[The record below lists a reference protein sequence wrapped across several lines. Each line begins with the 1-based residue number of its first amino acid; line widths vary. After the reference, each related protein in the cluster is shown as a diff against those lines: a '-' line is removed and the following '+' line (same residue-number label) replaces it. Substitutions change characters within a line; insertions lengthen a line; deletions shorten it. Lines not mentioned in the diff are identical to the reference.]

1 MKGSLQRLVYA
12 GGQVHILEGNARPA
26 DAAVLRGSAEME
38 TFTKSRL
45 FRVLVYTILLLVV
58 MFLIVLVRPMLM
70 SVYDFLKAV
79 LAPFL
84 VAMIISYTL
93 NPIVNMLHDRKVPR
107 TAAVLL
113 IYAVFLSVSV
123 VILMNVIP
131 MFMNQVE
138 ELNEHMPELTMRAQ
152 GLVDHFNNNNVLPE
166 AVRDGINRSIG
177 TLEKRIEQWIANFL
191 NNIDS
196 VVNVLFI
203 VMIVPFLAFYMMK
216 DLDVFE
222 RAALQY
228 VPRARRKHAVRLL
241 KDIDAALGSYIRG
254 QLIVSVCV
262 GVLAYIGYLIIG
274 MPYPLLMAGFV
285 SLFDIIPYLGPFFG
299 ALPALI
305 MATTISWKMVLMVI
319 VVNMICQN
327 LESNVISPQVVGK
340 SMKMHP
346 LTIILVLLI
355 GGELAGIVGMIL
367 AVPFYAAMKVVV
379 QHVSA
384 YYIHRKTV

>member
-1 MKGSLQRLVYA
+1 MGRFAQSRWFTVLIYA
-12 GGQVHILEGNARPA
+12 ILC
-26 DAAVLRGSAEME
+26 
-38 TFTKSRL
+38 
-45 FRVLVYTILLLVV
+45 LLVL
-58 MFLIVLVRPMLM
+58 FLVALVRPMLL
-70 SVYDFLKAV
+70 SVYEFLKAV

-84 VAMIISYTL
+84 VAMIISYML
-93 NPIVNMLHDRKVPR
+93 NPIVNLLHDRKVPR

-113 IYAVFLSVSV
+113 IYAVFISVSV

-138 ELNEHMPELTMRAQ
+138 ELNKHMPDLTMRAQ
-152 GLVDHFNNNNVLPE
+152 SMVDHFNNNNVLPGS
-166 AVRDGINRSIG
+166 VRDGINKSIASM
-177 TLEKRIEQWIANFL
+177 EKQIEERIADFL
-191 NNIDS
+191 NNIGA

-203 VMIVPFLAFYMMK
+203 AMIVPFLAFYMMK

-228 VPRARRKHAVRLL
+228 VPRASRKHAVRLM

-254 QLIVSVCV
+254 QLIVSVCI

-299 ALPALI
+299 ALPALL
-305 MATTISWKMVLMVI
+305 MATTMSWKMVLMVI
-319 VVNMICQN
+319 LVNMICQN

-355 GGELAGIVGMIL
+355 GGQLAGIVGMIL

>member
-1 MKGSLQRLVYA
+1 MDRFAKNRWF
-12 GGQVHILEGNARPA
+12 
-26 DAAVLRGSAEME
+26 AALI
-38 TFTKSRL
+38 
-45 FRVLVYTILLLVV
+45 YTILV
-58 MFLIVLVRPMLM
+58 LIVLFLVILVRPMLM
-70 SVYDFLKAV
+70 SVYGFLKAV

-84 VAMIISYTL
+84 VAMIISYAL
-93 NPIVNMLHDRKVPR
+93 NPIVNLLHDRKVPR

-113 IYAVFLSVSV
+113 IYAVFISVSI

-166 AVRDGINRSIG
+166 TVRDGINRSIG
-177 TLEKRIEQWIANFL
+177 NLEKQLEQKIADFL
-191 NNIDS
+191 NNIGA

-203 VMIVPFLAFYMMK
+203 AMIVPFLAFYMMK
-216 DLDVFE
+216 DLNVFE

-241 KDIDAALGSYIRG
+241 KDIDAALGNYIRG
-254 QLIVSVCV
+254 QLIVSLCI

-285 SLFDIIPYLGPFFG
+285 ALFDIIPYLGPFFG

-305 MATTISWKMVLMVI
+305 MATTISWKMVLMAI
-319 VVNMICQN
+319 AVNVICQN

-340 SMKMHP
+340 SMRIHP

-355 GGELAGIVGMIL
+355 GGELAGVVGMIL
-367 AVPFYAAMKVVV
+367 AVPFYAAMKVVA

>member
-1 MKGSLQRLVYA
+1 MGRFAQ
-12 GGQVHILEGNARPA
+12 
-26 DAAVLRGSAEME
+26 
-38 TFTKSRL
+38 SRL
-45 FRVLVYTILLLVV
+45 FTVLIYTILCLIILFLV
-58 MFLIVLVRPMLM
+58 VLVRPMLV
-70 SVYDFLKAV
+70 SVYEFLKAV

-84 VAMIISYTL
+84 VAMIISYML
-93 NPIVNMLHDRKVPR
+93 NPIVNMLHERKVPR

-113 IYAVFLSVSV
+113 IYTVFISVCV

-131 MFMNQVE
+131 MFMKQVE

-152 GLVDHFNNNNVLPE
+152 SVVDHFNNNNVLPGS
-166 AVRDGINRSIG
+166 VRDGIDKSING
-177 TLEKRIEQWIANFL
+177 FEKQIEQKIVNFL
-191 NNIDS
+191 NNIGA

-203 VMIVPFLAFYMMK
+203 AMIVPFLAFYMMK
-216 DLDVFE
+216 DFDVFE
-222 RAALQY
+222 RAALKY
-228 VPRARRKHAVRLL
+228 VPRARRKHAVRLM
-241 KDIDAALGSYIRG
+241 KDIDTALGSYIRG
-254 QLIVSVCV
+254 QLIVSICI

-299 ALPALI
+299 ALPALL
-305 MATTISWKMVLMVI
+305 MATTISWKMAILVV
-319 VVNMICQN
+319 VVNLICQN

-346 LTIILVLLI
+346 LTIILVLLV

>member
-1 MKGSLQRLVYA
+1 
-12 GGQVHILEGNARPA
+12 
-26 DAAVLRGSAEME
+26 ME

-45 FRVLVYTILLLVV
+45 FRALVYAILLLVV
-58 MFLIVLVRPMLM
+58 LFLIVLVRPMLM

-113 IYAVFLSVSV
+113 IYAVFLSVSI

-131 MFMNQVE
+131 MFMSQVE

-177 TLEKRIEQWIANFL
+177 TLEKRVEQWIANFL

-228 VPRARRKHAVRLL
+228 VPRGRRKHAVRLL
-241 KDIDAALGSYIRG
+241 KEIDGALGSYIRG

-305 MATTISWKMVLMVI
+305 MATTVSWKMVLMVI

-346 LTIILVLLI
+346 LTIILVLLV

-367 AVPFYAAMKVVV
+367 AVPFYAAMKVVA
-379 QHVSA
+379 QHVAA

>member
-1 MKGSLQRLVYA
+1 MSRITQ
-12 GGQVHILEGNARPA
+12 
-26 DAAVLRGSAEME
+26 
-38 TFTKSRL
+38 SRL
-45 FRVLVYTILLLVV
+45 FNLLIYAILILIVLFLV
-58 MFLIVLVRPMLM
+58 VLVRPMLM

-79 LAPFL
+79 LTPFL
-84 VAMIISYTL
+84 IAMVISYTL
-93 NPIVNMLHDRKVPR
+93 NPIVNLLHDRKVPR

-113 IYAVFLSVSV
+113 IYAVFISVSI

-131 MFMNQVE
+131 MFMDQVE
-138 ELNEHMPELTMRAQ
+138 ELNERMPDLTMKAQ
-152 GLVDHFNNNNVLPE
+152 SIVDHFNNNNVLPE
-166 AVRDGINRSIG
+166 TVRDGINRSIS
-177 TLEKRIEQWIANFL
+177 TMEKQIEQRIADFL
-191 NNIDS
+191 NNIGA
-196 VVNVLFI
+196 VVNVLFMA
-203 VMIVPFLAFYMMK
+203 MIVPFLAFYMMK

-222 RAALQY
+222 RAALKY
-228 VPRARRKHAVRLL
+228 IPRARRKHAVRLM
-241 KDIDAALGSYIRG
+241 KEIDEALGSYIRG
-254 QLIVSVCV
+254 QLIVSLCI

-285 SLFDIIPYLGPFFG
+285 SLFDIIPYLGPFLG
-299 ALPALI
+299 ALPALV
-305 MATTISWKMVLMVI
+305 MATTVSWKMVLMVVI
-319 VVNMICQN
+319 VNMICQN

-355 GGELAGIVGMIL
+355 GGQLAGVVGMIL

>member
-1 MKGSLQRLVYA
+1 MGRFAQ
-12 GGQVHILEGNARPA
+12 
-26 DAAVLRGSAEME
+26 
-38 TFTKSRL
+38 SRL
-45 FRVLVYTILLLVV
+45 FTALIYTILILLVL
-58 MFLIVLVRPMLM
+58 FLMVLVRPMLF
-70 SVYDFLKAV
+70 SVYEFLKAV

-84 VAMIISYTL
+84 VAMVISYML
-93 NPIVNMLHDRKVPR
+93 NPIVNVLHDRKVPR
-107 TAAVLL
+107 TVAVLL
-113 IYAVFLSVSV
+113 IYAVFISVCV

-138 ELNEHMPELTMRAQ
+138 ELNEHMPDLTMRAQ
-152 GLVDHFNNNNVLPE
+152 SMVDHFNNNNVLPGS
-166 AVRDGINRSIG
+166 VRDGINRSISG
-177 TLEKRIEQWIANFL
+177 LEKQIEERIADFL
-191 NNIDS
+191 NNIGA

-203 VMIVPFLAFYMMK
+203 AMIVPFLAFYMMK

-222 RAALQY
+222 RAALKY
-228 VPRARRKHAVRLL
+228 VPRTRRKHTVRLM

-262 GVLAYIGYLIIG
+262 GILAYIGYLIIG

-299 ALPALI
+299 ALPALL
-305 MATTISWKMVLMVI
+305 MATTISWKMALMVVI
-319 VVNMICQN
+319 VNMICQN

-346 LTIILVLLI
+346 LTIILVLLV
-355 GGELAGIVGMIL
+355 GGQLAGVVGMIL

-379 QHVSA
+379 QHVAA

>member
-1 MKGSLQRLVYA
+1 MGRFAQSRLFTVLVYA
-12 GGQVHILEGNARPA
+12 IL
-26 DAAVLRGSAEME
+26 
-38 TFTKSRL
+38 F
-45 FRVLVYTILLLVV
+45 LLV

-84 VAMIISYTL
+84 VAMVISYTL
-93 NPIVNMLHDRKVPR
+93 NPIVNLLHDRKVPR

-113 IYAVFLSVSV
+113 IYAVFISVSV

-138 ELNEHMPELTMRAQ
+138 ELNEHMPDLTMRAQ
-152 GLVDHFNNNNVLPE
+152 SIVDHFNNNKLLPGT
-166 AVRDGINRSIG
+166 VREGINSSISS
-177 TLEKRIEQWIANFL
+177 LEKQVEQRIADFL
-191 NNIDS
+191 NNIGA

-203 VMIVPFLAFYMMK
+203 AMIVPFLAFYMMK

-228 VPRARRKHAVRLL
+228 VPRARRKHAVRLM

-254 QLIVSVCV
+254 QLIVSVCI

-299 ALPALI
+299 ALPALL

-319 VVNMICQN
+319 IVNMICQN
-327 LESNVISPQVVGK
+327 LESNVISPQVVGR

-355 GGELAGIVGMIL
+355 GGELAGVLGLIL
-367 AVPFYAAMKVVV
+367 AVPFYAALKVVV

>member
-1 MKGSLQRLVYA
+1 MGRFAQ
-12 GGQVHILEGNARPA
+12 
-26 DAAVLRGSAEME
+26 
-38 TFTKSRL
+38 SRI
-45 FRVLVYTILLLVV
+45 FTILVFTILCLFTLFLL
-58 MFLIVLVRPMLM
+58 VLVRPMLL
-70 SVYDFLKAV
+70 SVYEFLKAV

-84 VAMIISYTL
+84 VAMIISYML
-93 NPIVNMLHDRKVPR
+93 NPIVNLLHNRKVPR

-113 IYAVFLSVSV
+113 IYAVFISVCV

-131 MFMNQVE
+131 MFMKQVE
-138 ELNEHMPELTMRAQ
+138 ELSEHMPELTIRAQ
-152 GLVDHFNNNNVLPE
+152 SMVDHFNNNNVLPGS
-166 AVRDGINRSIG
+166 VRDGINHSISSM
-177 TLEKRIEQWIANFL
+177 EKQIEQKITDFL
-191 NNIDS
+191 NNIGA

-203 VMIVPFLAFYMMK
+203 AMIVPFLAFYMMK

-228 VPRARRKHAVRLL
+228 VPRSRRKQTVRLL
-241 KDIDAALGSYIRG
+241 KDIDTALGSYIRG
-254 QLIVSVCV
+254 QLIVSICI
-262 GVLAYIGYLIIG
+262 GVLAYIGYLSIG
-274 MPYPLLMAGFV
+274 MPYPLLMAAFV

-299 ALPALI
+299 ALPALL

-319 VVNMICQN
+319 IVNMICQN

-340 SMKMHP
+340 SMKIHP

-355 GGELAGIVGMIL
+355 GGQLAGVVGMIL
-367 AVPFYAAMKVVV
+367 AVPFYAAVKVIV

>member
-1 MKGSLQRLVYA
+1 MDRFSQ
-12 GGQVHILEGNARPA
+12 
-26 DAAVLRGSAEME
+26 
-38 TFTKSRL
+38 SRL
-45 FRVLVYTILLLVV
+45 FSVLIYAILFLVV
-58 MFLIVLVRPMLM
+58 LFLVVLVRPMLM

-84 VAMIISYTL
+84 VAMVISYTL
-93 NPIVNMLHDRKVPR
+93 NPIVNLLHDRKVPR
-107 TAAVLL
+107 TAAVLI
-113 IYAVFLSVSV
+113 IYAVFISVSV

-138 ELNEHMPELTMRAQ
+138 ELNEHMPDLTMRAQ
-152 GLVDHFNNNNVLPE
+152 SFVDQFNNNNVLPE
-166 AVRDGINRSIG
+166 TIRDGINKSISG
-177 TLEKRIEQWIANFL
+177 MEKRLEQRITDFL
-191 NNIDS
+191 NNIGA

-203 VMIVPFLAFYMMK
+203 AMIVPFLAFYMMK

-228 VPRARRKHAVRLL
+228 VPRAKRKHVIRLL
-241 KDIDAALGSYIRG
+241 KEIDAALGSYIRG
-254 QLIVSVCV
+254 QLIVSLCI

-305 MATTISWKMVLMVI
+305 MATTISWKMVLMVVI
-319 VVNMICQN
+319 VNMICQN

-367 AVPFYAAMKVVV
+367 AVPFYAAMKVIV

>member
-1 MKGSLQRLVYA
+1 
-12 GGQVHILEGNARPA
+12 
-26 DAAVLRGSAEME
+26 ME

>member
-1 MKGSLQRLVYA
+1 MNRFAQ
-12 GGQVHILEGNARPA
+12 
-26 DAAVLRGSAEME
+26 
-38 TFTKSRL
+38 SRL
-45 FRVLVYTILLLVV
+45 FSALIYTILILIVLFLL
-58 MFLIVLVRPMLM
+58 VLVRPMLL
-70 SVYDFLKAV
+70 SVYGFLKAV

-84 VAMIISYTL
+84 VAMIISYAL
-93 NPIVNMLHDRKVPR
+93 NPIVNLLHDRKVPR

-113 IYAVFLSVSV
+113 IYAVFISVSV

-131 MFMNQVE
+131 MFMKQAE
-138 ELNEHMPELTMRAQ
+138 ELNEHIPELTMRAQ
-152 GLVDHFNNNNVLPE
+152 GLVDHFNNNDMLPE
-166 AVRDGINRSIG
+166 TVRDGINRSIS
-177 TLEKRIEQWIANFL
+177 TMEKQIEQRIADFL
-191 NNIDS
+191 NNIGA

-203 VMIVPFLAFYMMK
+203 AMIVPFLAFYMMK
-216 DLDVFE
+216 DLDMFE

-228 VPRARRKHAVRLL
+228 VPRGRRKHAVRLL
-241 KDIDAALGSYIRG
+241 KDIDSALGSYIRG
-254 QLIVSVCV
+254 QLIVSLCV

-305 MATTISWKMVLMVI
+305 MAATISWKMVLMVV

-355 GGELAGIVGMIL
+355 GGELAGVVGMIL
-367 AVPFYAAMKVVV
+367 AVPLYAAMKVVV
-379 QHVSA
+379 QHVAA

>member
-1 MKGSLQRLVYA
+1 MGRFAQ
-12 GGQVHILEGNARPA
+12 
-26 DAAVLRGSAEME
+26 
-38 TFTKSRL
+38 SRL
-45 FRVLVYTILLLVV
+45 FIVLIYTILILVTLFLL
-58 MFLIVLVRPMLM
+58 VLVRPMLL
-70 SVYDFLKAV
+70 SVYEFLKAV

-84 VAMIISYTL
+84 VAMIISYML
-93 NPIVNMLHDRKVPR
+93 NPIVNLLHGRKVPR

-113 IYAVFLSVSV
+113 IYAVFISVCV
-123 VILMNVIP
+123 VILMNLIP

-138 ELNEHMPELTMRAQ
+138 ELSEHMPELTVRAQ
-152 GLVDHFNNNNVLPE
+152 SMVDHFNNNNVLPSS
-166 AVRDGINRSIG
+166 VRDGINRSLSS
-177 TLEKRIEQWIANFL
+177 LEKQVEQRIADFL
-191 NNIDS
+191 NNIGA

-203 VMIVPFLAFYMMK
+203 AMIVPFLAFYMMK
-216 DLDVFE
+216 DMDVFE

-228 VPRARRKHAVRLL
+228 VPRSRRRHAVRLL

-254 QLIVSVCV
+254 QLIVSLCV

-299 ALPALI
+299 ALPALL

-319 VVNMICQN
+319 IVNMICQN
-327 LESNVISPQVVGK
+327 LESNVISPQVVGR
-340 SMKMHP
+340 SMKIHP

-355 GGELAGIVGMIL
+355 GGQLAGVIGMIL
-367 AVPFYAAMKVVV
+367 AVPFYAAIKVIV

>member
-1 MKGSLQRLVYA
+1 MGRFAQSRVFT
-12 GGQVHILEGNARPA
+12 
-26 DAAVLRGSAEME
+26 VLI
-38 TFTKSRL
+38 
-45 FRVLVYTILLLVV
+45 YTILCLLVL
-58 MFLIVLVRPMLM
+58 FLVVLVRPMLL
-70 SVYDFLKAV
+70 SVYEFLKAV

-84 VAMIISYTL
+84 VAMIISYML

-113 IYAVFLSVSV
+113 IYAVFISVSA

-138 ELNEHMPELTMRAQ
+138 ELNEHMPDLTMRAQ
-152 GLVDHFNNNNVLPE
+152 SMVDHFNNNNVLPGS
-166 AVRDGINRSIG
+166 VRDGINKSI
-177 TLEKRIEQWIANFL
+177 TSMEKQVEERIADFL
-191 NNIDS
+191 NNIGA

-203 VMIVPFLAFYMMK
+203 AMIVPFLAFYMMK

-228 VPRARRKHAVRLL
+228 VPRGSRKHVVRLM
-241 KDIDAALGSYIRG
+241 KDIDTALGSYIRG
-254 QLIVSVCV
+254 QLIVSLSI
-262 GVLAYIGYLIIG
+262 GVLAYIGYWIIG

-285 SLFDIIPYLGPFFG
+285 ALFDIIPYLGPFFG
-299 ALPALI
+299 ALPAML
-305 MATTISWKMVLMVI
+305 MATTISWKMVLFV
-319 VVNMICQN
+319 VLVNMICQN
-327 LESNVISPQVVGK
+327 LESNVISPQIVGK
-340 SMKMHP
+340 TMRMHP
-346 LTIILVLLI
+346 LTIILVLLV

-367 AVPFYAAMKVVV
+367 AVPLYAAMKVVV

>member
-1 MKGSLQRLVYA
+1 MNRFAQ
-12 GGQVHILEGNARPA
+12 
-26 DAAVLRGSAEME
+26 
-38 TFTKSRL
+38 SRL
-45 FRVLVYTILLLVV
+45 FSALIYTILILIVLFLL
-58 MFLIVLVRPMLM
+58 VLVRPMLL
-70 SVYDFLKAV
+70 SVYGFLKAV

-84 VAMIISYTL
+84 VAMIISYAL
-93 NPIVNMLHDRKVPR
+93 NPIVNLLHDRKVPR

-113 IYAVFLSVSV
+113 IYAVFISVSV

-131 MFMNQVE
+131 MFMKQAE
-138 ELNEHMPELTMRAQ
+138 ELNEHIPELTIRAQ
-152 GLVDHFNNNNVLPE
+152 GLVDHFNNNDMLPE
-166 AVRDGINRSIG
+166 TVRDGINRSIS
-177 TLEKRIEQWIANFL
+177 TMEKQIEQRIADFL
-191 NNIDS
+191 NNIGA

-203 VMIVPFLAFYMMK
+203 AMIVPFLAFYMMK

-241 KDIDAALGSYIRG
+241 KDIDSALGSYIRG
-254 QLIVSVCV
+254 QLIVSLCV

-305 MATTISWKMVLMVI
+305 MAATISWKMVLMVVI
-319 VVNMICQN
+319 VNMICQN

-346 LTIILVLLI
+346 LTIILVLLV

-367 AVPFYAAMKVVV
+367 AVPLYAAMKVVV
-379 QHVSA
+379 QHVAA

>member
-1 MKGSLQRLVYA
+1 MVGRPHQAMKGSVQRLVYA

-177 TLEKRIEQWIANFL
+177 TLEKR
-191 NNIDS
+191 S
-196 VVNVLFI
+196 
-203 VMIVPFLAFYMMK
+203 
-216 DLDVFE
+216 
-222 RAALQY
+222 
-228 VPRARRKHAVRLL
+228 
-241 KDIDAALGSYIRG
+241 GSRI
-254 QLIVSVCV
+254 C
-262 GVLAYIGYLIIG
+262 
-274 MPYPLLMAGFV
+274 
-285 SLFDIIPYLGPFFG
+285 
-299 ALPALI
+299 
-305 MATTISWKMVLMVI
+305 TTISTP
-319 VVNMICQN
+319 
-327 LESNVISPQVVGK
+327 S
-340 SMKMHP
+340 
-346 LTIILVLLI
+346 LTCCL
-355 GGELAGIVGMIL
+355 
-367 AVPFYAAMKVVV
+367 
-379 QHVSA
+379 S
-384 YYIHRKTV
+384 

>member
-1 MKGSLQRLVYA
+1 MGRFAQ
-12 GGQVHILEGNARPA
+12 
-26 DAAVLRGSAEME
+26 
-38 TFTKSRL
+38 SRL
-45 FRVLVYTILLLVV
+45 FSVLIYTILCLLVL
-58 MFLIVLVRPMLM
+58 FLVVLVRPMLL

-84 VAMIISYTL
+84 VAMVISYAL
-93 NPIVNMLHDRKVPR
+93 NPIVNLLHDRKVPR

-113 IYAVFLSVSV
+113 IYAVFISVSI

-138 ELNEHMPELTMRAQ
+138 ELSEHMPDLTMKAQ
-152 GLVDHFNNNNVLPE
+152 SVVDHFNNNNVLPE
-166 AVRDGINRSIG
+166 TVRDGINSSISSMEKQI
-177 TLEKRIEQWIANFL
+177 EKRIADFL
-191 NNIDS
+191 NNIGA

-203 VMIVPFLAFYMMK
+203 AMIVPFLAFYMMK

-228 VPRARRKHAVRLL
+228 VPRTHRKHAIRLM

-254 QLIVSVCV
+254 QLIVSLCI

-367 AVPFYAAMKVVV
+367 AVPLYAAMKVVV
-379 QHVSA
+379 QHVAA